1 MTGTGL
7 SGIGCVAAV
16 SKSVLQIIEQGF
28 LIGFYREVIMGFTF
42 FDEVSGESALGE
54 YGISGNDNAVN
65 INRCQQWDSRFD
77 FIGWFYCVIVTVDF
91 ADFFWV

>member
-16 SKSVLQIIEQGF
+16 SKSVLQIIEQAF

-54 YGISGNDNAVN
+54 
-65 INRCQQWDSRFD
+65 
-77 FIGWFYCVIVTVDF
+77 
-91 ADFFWV
+91 

>member
-1 MTGTGL
+1 MFRGFQR
-7 SGIGCVAAV
+7 SGVFKVHEVG
-16 SKSVLQIIEQGF
+16 
-28 LIGFYREVIMGFTF
+28 IGFYREVIMGFTF

-91 ADFFWV
+91 ADFFGCNSQLS

>member
-1 MTGTGL
+1 MSCRSFLDDLSFNRKGLGDIRKIQIVVECCCDPDTAGFDTAMTGTGL

-54 YGISGNDNAVN
+54 
-65 INRCQQWDSRFD
+65 
-77 FIGWFYCVIVTVDF
+77 
-91 ADFFWV
+91 